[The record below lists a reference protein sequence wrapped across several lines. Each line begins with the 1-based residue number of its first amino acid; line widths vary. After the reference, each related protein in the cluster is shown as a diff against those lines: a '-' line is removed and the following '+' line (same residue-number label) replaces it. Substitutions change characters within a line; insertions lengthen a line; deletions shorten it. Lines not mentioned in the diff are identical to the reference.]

1 MRILLTT
8 FGTRGDLNPYL
19 AIASGLASRGHEPV
33 VATHEYWRTAV
44 ESEGFAFRPVRPDAH
59 PEDRE
64 LFARAMHP
72 RWGPAVVLRE
82 MVLPA
87 LRESHAD
94 TLAASSG
101 TDAILSHPLSLA
113 SPIVAAERGLPWI
126 STVLAPLS
134 FFSRHDFPVLGPLPR
149 AKQLY
154 GIPGVPSLLT
164 RTMRAVTRSWTRP
177 VRELRAELGLPPG
190 GDPLQEGQHSPLR
203 TLALFSRLLA
213 DPQPD
218 WPESARVTGF
228 AFRDAASHDDPDA
241 RRLEAF
247 LSTGPPP
254 VVFTLGSSAVNVA
267 GRFYDESLA
276 AARRLGRRAVLL
288 VGDEAGNRLSLPLD
302 DDAIAIPRAPH
313 RALFPRAAA
322 VVHHGGIGTLAEGL
336 RAGRPMLVVPWSHDQ
351 PDNARR
357 AARLGVARV
366 LSSTRYRAD
375 RAAAAL
381 EELLD
386 DPACADR
393 AAEVSRI
400 VRTEDGVSAAC
411 DEIETAVGGGW
422 RAGSRTSPVE

>member
-19 AIASGLASRGHEPV
+19 AIAGGLVSRGHEPV
-33 VATHEYWRTAV
+33 VATHEYWRAAV
-44 ESEGFAFRPVRPDAH
+44 ESEGLAFRPVRPDAH

-72 RWGPAVVLRE
+72 RWGPAVVMRE

-94 TLAASSG
+94 TLAAADG
-101 TDAILSHPLSLA
+101 ADAIVSHPLSLSA
-113 SPIVAAERGLPWI
+113 PLVAAERGLPWI

-149 AKQLY
+149 AWRLY
-154 GIPGVPSLLT
+154 GIPGVPSLLI
-164 RTMRAVTRSWTRP
+164 RIMRAVTRSWTRP

-190 GDPLQEGQHSPLR
+190 RDPLQEGQHSPLR
-203 TLALFSRLLA
+203 TLALFSRVLA

-218 WPESARVTGF
+218 WPDSARVTGF
-228 AFRDAASHDDPDA
+228 AFHDAPSEEHPDA
-241 RRLEAF
+241 HRLESF
-247 LSTGPPP
+247 LAAGPPP

-288 VGDEAGNRLSLPLD
+288 VGDEAGNRLTEPLG
-302 DDAIAIPRAPH
+302 DDAIAIARAPH

-322 VVHHGGIGTLAEGL
+322 LVHHGGIGTLAEGL
-336 RAGRPMLVVPWSHDQ
+336 LAGRPMLVVPWSHDQ
-351 PDNARR
+351 PDNAHR

-366 LSSTRYRAD
+366 LSSNRYRAD

-386 DPACADR
+386 DSACAAR
-393 AAEVSRI
+393 AAEISRL
-400 VRTEDGVSAAC
+400 VRAEDGVSAAC
-411 DEIETAVGGGW
+411 EEIETAVGG
-422 RAGSRTSPVE
+422 

>member
-19 AIASGLASRGHEPV
+19 AIAGGLAARGHEPV
-33 VATHEYWRTAV
+33 VATHEYWRADV
-44 ESEGFAFRPVRPDAH
+44 ESEGLAFRPVRPDAH
-59 PEDRE
+59 PEDKE

-94 TLAASSG
+94 TFAAASDA
-101 TDAILSHPLSLA
+101 DAIVSHPLSLA
-113 SPIVAAERGLPWI
+113 APIVAAERGLPWI

-134 FFSRHDFPVLGPLPR
+134 FFSRHDFPVLGPLPHAWR
-149 AKQLY
+149 LY
-154 GIPGVPSLLT
+154 GIPGVVSLVV
-164 RTMRAVTRSWTRP
+164 RTMRSVTRSWTRP
-177 VRELRAELGLPPG
+177 VRQLREELGLPPG

-203 TLALFSRLLA
+203 TLALFSRVLA

-218 WPESARVTGF
+218 WPKSTRVTGF
-228 AFRDAASHDDPDA
+228 AFRDAPSEDEPDA

-247 LSTGPPP
+247 LVAGPPP

-288 VGDEAGNRLSLPLD
+288 VGDEGVNRISPSLH
-302 DDAIAIPRAPH
+302 DDAIAIARAPH

-322 VVHHGGIGTLAEGL
+322 IVHHGGIGTLAEGL
-336 RAGRPMLVVPWSHDQ
+336 RSGRPMLVVPWSHDQ

-366 LSSTRYRAD
+366 LSSGRYRAA

-386 DPACADR
+386 DPVCAAR
-393 AAEVSRI
+393 AGEVSRI
-400 VRTEDGVSAAC
+400 VREEDGVSAAC
-411 DEIETAVGGGW
+411 EEIATAVRG
-422 RAGSRTSPVE
+422 